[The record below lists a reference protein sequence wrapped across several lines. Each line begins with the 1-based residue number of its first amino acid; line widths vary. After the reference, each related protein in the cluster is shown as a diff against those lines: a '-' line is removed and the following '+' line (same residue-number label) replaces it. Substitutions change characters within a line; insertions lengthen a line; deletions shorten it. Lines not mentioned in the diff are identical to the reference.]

1 MSNEYIILLVL
12 LALSYIGHNMSVF
25 YAVGVILI
33 LKVFQLDALMQF
45 VETNG
50 LNYGIILLTIAILIP
65 LATGKITVQR

>member
-45 VETNG
+45 VETNA
-50 LNYGIILLTIAILIP
+50 Y
-65 LATGKITVQR
+65 VFRFS

>member
-50 LNYGIILLTIAILIP
+50 LNYGIIW
-65 LATGKITVQR
+65 